1 MLRKLLKHE
10 FRATARVMGPVYLVL
25 LVTALGANLSTRG
38 IMDSSFT
45 ILRILG
51 RLLAL
56 AFVVAILAVCVVSFL
71 LMLQRFYKNLLGD
84 EGYLMFTLPVSVH
97 QQIWSKLIVSSV
109 WFIATGVAVMISFA
123 VMALNIS
130 FLEGFARV
138 MKQIFE
144 NMTTYYAIN
153 GTLFMVELVVLAF
166 VACIAFSLQ
175 FYAAMAVGHSF
186 SNHKTA
192 WSVAFFFIFQFAVQM
207 IGGVL
212 LAVMSTQAVSGLIWK
227 LQIPSEGITGLHLG
241 MGVMIL
247 ASVVYGAVFYVVT
260 TYFLKKHLNLE

>member
-1 MLRKLLKHE
+1 
-10 FRATARVMGPVYLVL
+10 
-25 LVTALGANLSTRG
+25 
-38 IMDSSFT
+38 
-45 ILRILG
+45 
-51 RLLAL
+51 
-56 AFVVAILAVCVVSFL
+56 
-71 LMLQRFYKNLLGD
+71 
-84 EGYLMFTLPVSVH
+84 MFTLPVSVH

-175 FYAAMAVGHSF
+175 FYAAMAVGLKF
-186 SNHKTA
+186 
-192 WSVAFFFIFQFAVQM
+192 
-207 IGGVL
+207 
-212 LAVMSTQAVSGLIWK
+212 
-227 LQIPSEGITGLHLG
+227 LQS
-241 MGVMIL
+241 
-247 ASVVYGAVFYVVT
+247 
-260 TYFLKKHLNLE
+260 